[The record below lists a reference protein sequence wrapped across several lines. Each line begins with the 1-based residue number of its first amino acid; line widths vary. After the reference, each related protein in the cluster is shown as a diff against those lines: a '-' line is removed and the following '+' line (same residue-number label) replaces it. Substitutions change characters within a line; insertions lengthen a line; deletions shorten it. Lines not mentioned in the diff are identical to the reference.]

1 MIATESR
8 QVEAGTTQADMVGH
22 WPMDRWELEATLPYP
37 AGGVNRLYRSDRGRV
52 HKSAAARQ
60 WQWQALGIL
69 EAAGLRPSGEWCI
82 RLDYELFACRGGLD
96 LDSPIKAVVDVVA
109 AGCRVDDRHL
119 TELRGWLHRVKHRRE
134 QRLRVRVI
142 VTGTCQ

>member
-1 MIATESR
+1 
-8 QVEAGTTQADMVGH
+8 VAGGTRGDMVGR
-22 WPMDRWELEATLPYP
+22 WAADCWELEATLPYP

-60 WQWQALGIL
+60 WQQ
-69 EAAGLRPSGEWCI
+69 EASATLKASGLRPLPPGDWRI

-96 LDSPIKAVVDVVA
+96 LDSPIKTLVDVVA

-119 TELRGWLHRVKHRRE
+119 AELRGRLHRVKHRRE
-134 QRLRVRVI
+134 QRLRVRII